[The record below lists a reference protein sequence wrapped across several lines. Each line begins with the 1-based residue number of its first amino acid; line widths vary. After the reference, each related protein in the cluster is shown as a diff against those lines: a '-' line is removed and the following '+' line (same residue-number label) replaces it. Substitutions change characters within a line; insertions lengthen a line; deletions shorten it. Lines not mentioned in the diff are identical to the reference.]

1 MKILQLVNALTWGG
15 AQILVSDLA
24 RAARRAG
31 HATVIAAFRDGPL
44 SAPLRR
50 EGFDVRILGEELFD
64 IAAAWR
70 LLALCREFRPD
81 VIHSHL
87 SRATFWAR
95 VLRNRLTETRL
106 VTTIHGFESG
116 RFHSVEKRMA
126 SLSDHILFP
135 SGFLA
140 DWYEKSIHKLPP
152 GRASVIYPGV
162 ETSTTPRAVRTSP
175 GRPIRIGTLSRLH
188 RVKGVDILLEACA
201 GLCSRYPLRIVI
213 GGDGK
218 ERGNLGTLAA
228 RLGIDACVE
237 WTGPVSS
244 PKEFLDTLD
253 IFVAPSREEAFGITI
268 CEAMDRNLP
277 VVASRVGGIPEIV
290 RDGVD
295 GLLVPPEDRNALA
308 RAIERLLQDEP
319 SRLAMGIS
327 GNRRVNAEFRRKSCL
342 DTHMILYHNILHHW
356 PGDRAAVHLAVSS
369 CELGGGE
376 RLALSLAQALRRRGF
391 RITATCA
398 GDPLAAKLRESGIAT
413 SVAPM
418 TAGGLFFGVRLAR
431 DLLIHRPDL
440 VSAHLNRAALASGLL
455 RLIGGPSVIS
465 HVHGLNREIYYRFS
479 DHLVAVSES
488 VGEHLRSQGIPPERI
503 SVIPNRIPGK
513 PMHRTAP
520 PAPPWVVGIPA
531 KLHANKGHR
540 WAFNAIASNIHN
552 LPDLRI
558 EIFGDGPERAALQ
571 SFVTSGPLKGITT
584 FHGFEPDMDAWYPK
598 LHLVMLPSLGEG
610 IPLSL
615 IEPMRWGLPCIATN
629 VGGIPEVV
637 EDGANG
643 VLVKPG
649 DEAGLI
655 DGLNRL
661 LSGPAYESF
670 RAAARAKF
678 QAINDFEGMIDRFEH
693 VCADVSG
700 LPGFDT
706 AVPRSS

>member
-70 LLALCREFRPD
+70 LLALCQEFRPD

-95 VLRNRLTETRL
+95 VLRSRLPRTRL

-116 RFHSVEKRMA
+116 RFHAVEKRMA

-140 DWYEKSIHKLPP
+140 DWYEKSIHKLPA

-162 ETSTTPRAVRTSP
+162 ETGPAPRTLRGSP
-175 GRPIRIGTLSRLH
+175 ERPLRIGTLSRLH
-188 RVKGVDILLEACA
+188 RVKGIDILLESCA
-201 GLCSRYPLRIVI
+201 GLCSRYPLQIVI

-218 ERGNLGTLAA
+218 ERRSLGELAA
-228 RLGIDACVE
+228 RLGIEARVE

-253 IFVAPSREEAFGITI
+253 VFVAPSREEAFGITI
-268 CEAMDRNLP
+268 CEAMDRSLP

-290 RDGVD
+290 RDDID
-295 GLLVPPEDRNALA
+295 GFLVPPADKDALA
-308 RAIERLLQDEP
+308 QAIERLLRDEP
-319 SRLAMGIS
+319 RRLSMGIS
-327 GNRRVNAEFRRKSCL
+327 GNRRISTEFPRKACL
-342 DTHMILYHNILHHW
+342 DKHILLYNNLFIAS
-356 PGDRAAVHLAVSS
+356 PESRPAIHLAVSS

-376 RLALSLAQALRRRGF
+376 RLALSLAQALRDCGV

-398 GDPLAAKLRESGIAT
+398 GDPLAASLRQAGIET

-418 TAGGLFFGVRLAR
+418 TAGGFFFGIRLAR
-431 DLLIHRPDL
+431 DLLVHRPNL
-440 VSAHLNRAALASGLL
+440 VSAHLNRAALASGML
-455 RLIGGPSVIS
+455 RLIGGPRVIS

-488 VGEHLRSQGIPPERI
+488 VGEHLRSQGVPPERI
-503 SVIPNRIPGK
+503 SVIPNCIPGQ
-513 PMHRTAP
+513 PMNQAVP
-520 PAPPWVVGIPA
+520 PAPPWIVGIPA

-540 WAFNAIASNIHN
+540 WALEAISNNIHK

-558 EIFGDGPERAALQ
+558 WIFGDGPERESLL
-571 SFVTSGPLKGITT
+571 SFVMAGPLKDVVT
-584 FHGFEPDMDAWYPK
+584 FHGFQPDMDAWYPK

-629 VGGIPEVV
+629 VGGIPEIV

-649 DEAGLI
+649 DEEGLI
-655 DGLNRL
+655 AALNGLF
-661 LSGPAYESF
+661 SPEAYRSS
-670 RAAARAKF
+670 RDAARKKF
-678 QAINDFEGMIDRFEH
+678 ITINDFGGMIDRVKQ
-693 VCADVSG
+693 VCAQVSG
-700 LPGFDT
+700 LPSFDAT
-706 AVPRSS
+706 APSAS

>member
-70 LLALCREFRPD
+70 LLALCREFGPD

-95 VLRNRLTETRL
+95 VLRSRMQRTRL

-126 SLSDHILFP
+126 SLSDRILFP

-140 DWYEKSIHKLPP
+140 DWYEKSIHKLPA

-162 ETSTTPRAVRTSP
+162 ETGPTPRTVPASP
-175 GRPIRIGTLSRLH
+175 ERPLRVGTLSRLH
-188 RVKGVDILLEACA
+188 RVKGIDILLEACA
-201 GLCSRYPLRIVI
+201 GLCSRYPLQIVI

-218 ERGNLGTLAA
+218 ERRSLGELAA
-228 RLGIDACVE
+228 RLGIDACLE

-268 CEAMDRNLP
+268 CEAMDRSLP

-295 GLLVPPEDRNALA
+295 GFLVPPEDRDALA

-319 SRLAMGIS
+319 RRLAMGIS
-327 GNRRVNAEFRRKSCL
+327 GNRRVNGEFRRKACL
-342 DTHMILYHNILHHW
+342 DRHIVLYNTIFNSSPGNRPALHF
-356 PGDRAAVHLAVSS
+356 AVSS

-376 RLALSLAQALRRRGF
+376 RLALSLAQALRDRGI

-398 GDPLAAKLRESGIAT
+398 GDPLATSLRQAGIET

-418 TAGGLFFGVRLAR
+418 TAGGFFFGVRLAR
-431 DLLIHRPDL
+431 DLLVHRPDL
-440 VSAHLNRAALASGLL
+440 VSAHLNRAALASGML
-455 RLIGGPSVIS
+455 RLVGGPRVIS

-488 VGEHLRSQGIPPERI
+488 VGEHLRGQGVPQERI
-503 SVIPNRIPGK
+503 SVIPNRIPGQA
-513 PMHRTAP
+513 MDQAAP
-520 PAPPWVVGIPA
+520 PAPPWIIGIPA

-540 WAFNAIASNIHN
+540 WALDAISNNIHK

-558 EIFGDGPERAALQ
+558 GIFGDGPERESLQ
-571 SFVTSGPLKGITT
+571 SFVMAGPLKDIVT
-584 FHGFEPDMDAWYPK
+584 FHGFQPDMDAWYPK

-637 EDGANG
+637 EDGVNG

-649 DEAGLI
+649 EEAGLVAA
-655 DGLNRL
+655 LNRL
-661 LSGPAYESF
+661 LSPAEYRSF
-670 RAAARAKF
+670 RDAARRKF
-678 QAINDFEGMIDRFEH
+678 IAINDFDGMIDRFER
-693 VCADVSG
+693 VCAQVSG
-700 LPGFDT
+700 LPCFG
-706 AVPRSS
+706 AAAPSAS

>member
-44 SAPLRR
+44 SAPLRG

-95 VLRNRLTETRL
+95 VLRNRMTGTRL

-162 ETSTTPRAVRTSP
+162 ETGTTPRTVRISE
-175 GRPIRIGTLSRLH
+175 GRPIRVGTLSRLH
-188 RVKGVDILLEACA
+188 RVKGIDILLEACA
-201 GLCSRYPLRIVI
+201 GLCSRHSLQIVI

-218 ERGNLGTLAA
+218 ERRNLEEQAV
-228 RLGIDACVE
+228 RLGIGACLE

-268 CEAMDRNLP
+268 CEAMDRSLP

-290 RDGVD
+290 RDGID
-295 GLLVPPEDRNALA
+295 GFLVPSEDKDALA
-308 RAIERLLQDEP
+308 QAIEHLLQDEP
-319 SRLAMGIS
+319 RRLSMGVS
-327 GNRRVNAEFRRKSCL
+327 GNARVNAEFRRKACL
-342 DTHMILYHNILHHW
+342 DRHMILYHNILSHS
-356 PGDRAAVHLAVSS
+356 PGDRVAIHLAVSS

-376 RLALSLAQALRRRGF
+376 RLALSLAQALRSRGV

-398 GDPLAAKLRESGIAT
+398 GDPLAARLREAGVET

-418 TAGGLFFGVRLAR
+418 TAGGFFFGIRLAR
-431 DLLIHRPDL
+431 DLLLHRPDL
-440 VSAHLNRAALASGLL
+440 VSAHLNRAALASGML
-455 RLIGGPSVIS
+455 RLIGGPRVIS

-488 VGEHLRSQGIPPERI
+488 VGEHLRSQGVPPKRI

-513 PMHRTAP
+513 PMNQAVP

-540 WAFNAIASNIHN
+540 WALEAIANNIYK
-552 LPDLRI
+552 LPALRI
-558 EIFGDGPERAALQ
+558 EIFGDGPERPSLQ
-571 SFVTSGPLKGITT
+571 SFVTAGALKDIVT
-584 FHGFEPDMDAWYPK
+584 FHGFQPDMDAWYPN

-615 IEPMRWGLPCIATN
+615 IEPMRWGLPCIATD

-637 EDGANG
+637 ENGANG

-649 DEAGLI
+649 DEEGLI
-655 DGLNRL
+655 AGLNRL
-661 LSGPAYESF
+661 LSPSAYESF
-670 RAAARAKF
+670 RAAAHEKF
-678 QAINDFEGMIDRFEH
+678 LAINDFEEMIDRFEQ
-693 VCADVSG
+693 VCAGVSG
-700 LPGFDT
+700 LPGFGS
-706 AVPRSS
+706 AVSPAS